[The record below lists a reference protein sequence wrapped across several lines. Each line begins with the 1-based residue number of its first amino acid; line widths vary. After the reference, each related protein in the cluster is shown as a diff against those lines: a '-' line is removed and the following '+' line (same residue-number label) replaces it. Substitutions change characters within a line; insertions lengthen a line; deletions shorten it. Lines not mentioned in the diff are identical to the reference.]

1 MCCFRLSGHKDLGD
15 RLVECMYELTDRLA
29 YYLCLRRPD
38 HQIGQHYIVPE
49 LSDTIDLT
57 EFTKA
62 AKKKLQLVRE
72 HHIWHYLLLSTFA
85 NWLIAVRW
93 KESTGITG
101 GVLFIVTLNIV
112 LHIMLILMFIIRY
125 QGNNVQLCHDIH
137 HSSQFILHE
146 FTGKLQ
152 SY

>member
-1 MCCFRLSGHKDLGD
+1 LCLCCFRLSGHKDLGD

-29 YYLCLRRPD
+29 YYLCSRRPD

-49 LSDTIDLT
+49 LSDTVDLT

-62 AKKKLQLVRE
+62 AKKKLQLVRK

-85 NWLIAVRW
+85 DWLIVVVRW

-101 GVLFIVTLNIV
+101 KSSERCVIYNYFKYLPV
-112 LHIMLILMFIIRY
+112 Y
-125 QGNNVQLCHDIH
+125 NVNFNVHCQI
-137 HSSQFILHE
+137 SR
-146 FTGKLQ
+146 K
-152 SY
+152 